1 MNPPTTH
8 RSNSSSAILVTDTNT
23 HLSNTNPP
31 NNSSHY
37 SNHGILSSSQTI
49 QPSFQH
55 AFPSSFHSSS
65 SLSSIT
71 SSPHGSGPIFTSSQ
85 QQQHP
90 IHHPLV
96 ENNDL
101 SHDDLQ
107 HIHHSTNNI
116 STMIS
121 NQETLNLLELLMQNG
136 ELNSLL
142 VRNQNLSVL
151 PSSSLNNTVMMNNNI
166 NTNNNNNH
174 FTVSSLLSSPTQ
186 TVNNHELG
194 NMMNNHHHIS
204 GPNTSSATQNNLVL
218 NSLMNNPSLSILN
231 NNINNN
237 TVTNSSSAHP
247 PPSTPSGQSLLGSK
261 GNLTSDNSQKES
273 QKTSEEPTTAP
284 LTHPIACLACRKIH
298 KRCDK
303 KLPTCTRCLTKGVH
317 CEYKEPV
324 FKKAG
329 LINLTANNNNTSS
342 SLLNNNSNNTENNS
356 SKKSIDVISIFN
368 SATQDLDE
376 SARTAIQSIKQ
387 NTIEAYCLIVCNG
400 SPPIRQEDLT
410 KLLLTGS
417 QELLRR
423 KDVLA
428 LMLAIQGSVEMVF
441 GFSDLAEES
450 FIKSRNLIM
459 HYFDDFDNPFAA
471 VTYSIIALFN
481 ATIGKPSKA
490 RGYLH
495 LTDQFIANWK
505 QKNMVTMVTTES
517 PFVES
522 HAHGIS
528 LSISNLRVQQ
538 MVVELISCET
548 HPVPDIATFEKIS
561 LDLLGSS
568 LPPKIKEFFKRQ
580 HFSRDDI
587 DEMLRNFE
595 VFVSLLH
602 YSVKPTFKSEFSV
615 KIHHLNYLLL
625 MNGLRILFLLL
636 AGCNIAC
643 ATENNPEHI
652 QLLESSAL
660 AISKITE
667 DELFVFVSPYLI
679 SFILV
684 AVRTNLEICKM
695 IDRGERENLR
705 PVVIKKERITIPNIV
720 KQYQENE
727 LIDYYAVVAKDLRAL
742 QVLSKRYRYV
752 APHTKELEEFLS
764 RRNNEYSEQI
774 SQLFGNQ
781 WMNSLSSL
789 HSFDSSSSCSFNTAQ
804 EKKMNR
810 VGTFYNEMRDFLL
823 KFNNRIEDAFEG
835 GSNGSH
841 PAISPLNGTQYLERK
856 LREANVESLSDLE
869 LLLSEISSMQ
879 NQHLSPT
886 MTNTGTHHG
895 KALTPTSQGTSTGS
909 SSSGN
914 VTNTSS
920 SPRASFQ
927 HSQPQHHHVQYMSPH
942 SFLGLQNHA
951 SYNYYQQ
958 PQQQQQHAVHHHG
971 LNATHST
978 TLNMNQPYYGD
989 GFFDPL
995 LAHSEDADVFDS
1007 HPFQQ

>member
-1 MNPPTTH
+1 MNHLPSSSSAFRSSTSNHSNIPATTTNINH
-8 RSNSSSAILVTDTNT
+8 SIPSSGNSSS
-23 HLSNTNPP
+23 
-31 NNSSHY
+31 
-37 SNHGILSSSQTI
+37 
-49 QPSFQH
+49 FQNV
-55 AFPSSFHSSS
+55 S
-65 SLSSIT
+65 
-71 SSPHGSGPIFTSSQ
+71 FTSS
-85 QQQHP
+85 HP
-90 IHHPLV
+90 PPNTTIPITSM
-96 ENNDL
+96 EINRN
-101 SHDDLQ
+101 
-107 HIHHSTNNI
+107 STMDQNPTI
-116 STMIS
+116 STMLS
-121 NQETLNLLELLMQNG
+121 NQETLNLLELLMRNG

-142 VRNQNLSVL
+142 VRNQPNVVL
-151 PSSSLNNTVMMNNNI
+151 PSSSSTTTTNGGSNNNHTFNVMTSQQQHHLSTANTNELGNAMMNNVYANSSLANPTNNYLLNTI
-166 NTNNNNNH
+166 MNNTNA
-174 FTVSSLLSSPTQ
+174 SALL
-186 TVNNHELG
+186 G
-194 NMMNNHHHIS
+194 MNS
-204 GPNTSSATQNNLVL
+204 VTSSSNQFN
-218 NSLMNNPSLSILN
+218 
-231 NNINNN
+231 
-237 TVTNSSSAHP
+237 TNSNSTLQQK
-247 PPSTPSGQSLLGSK
+247 PSE
-261 GNLTSDNSQKES
+261 DNSGTGAQQS
-273 QKTSEEPTTAP
+273 TTTTTNAP
-284 LTHPIACLACRKIH
+284 LTHPIACLACRKVH

-303 KLPTCTRCLTKGVH
+303 KLPTCTRCSTKGIH

-329 LINLTANNNNTSS
+329 LMNLTANTSNANTTNNAS
-342 SLLNNNSNNTENNS
+342 ENI

-376 SARTAIQSIKQ
+376 SARIAIQSIKQ

-423 KDVLA
+423 RDVLA

-441 GFSDLAEES
+441 GFADLAEES
-450 FIKSRNLIM
+450 FNKSRNIIM

-505 QKNMVTMVTTES
+505 QKNMVTVVTTES

-568 LPPKIKEFFKRQ
+568 LPPKLKEFFKRQ
-580 HFSRDDI
+580 HISRDDI
-587 DEMLRNFE
+587 DEMLKTFE

-705 PVVIKKERITIPNIV
+705 PVIIKKERITIPNIV
-720 KQYQENE
+720 KQYHENE

-764 RRNNEYSEQI
+764 RRNHEYSEQI
-774 SQLFGNQ
+774 SQLFGASHLMNQ
-781 WMNSLSSL
+781 PLSS
-789 HSFDSSSSCSFNTAQ
+789 SFHSSSFYDSGVFNTAQ

-835 GSNGSH
+835 TATHS
-841 PAISPLNGTQYLERK
+841 ASPRDGTQYLERK

-869 LLLSEISSMQ
+869 LLLAEISSMQ
-879 NQHLSPT
+879 NQHPSPT
-886 MTNTGTHHG
+886 MTTNNNHG
-895 KALTPTSQGTSTGS
+895 GPKALTPTSQGTNTTGGGS
-909 SSSGN
+909 SSCSSSA
-914 VTNTSS
+914 TTTSS
-920 SPRASFQ
+920 GSFQ
-927 HSQPQHHHVQYMSPH
+927 QPQPQHHHVPYMSPH
-942 SFLGLQNHA
+942 SFLGLPQNHP
-951 SYNYYQQ
+951 SYYYSSST
-958 PQQQQQHAVHHHG
+958 QHAMG
-971 LNATHST
+971 LNATSNNHPMGS
-978 TLNMNQPYYGD
+978 NMNQPYYGD

-995 LAHSEDADVFDS
+995 LAHSEDIDVFENQY
-1007 HPFQQ
+1007 PFQP